1 MTRTA
6 SNNHLPEPVEY
17 KSLGLSALLGLL
29 RADRKYS
36 ILDLGK
42 ALGGNIDFW
51 SQFSCRLYIE
61 DFYRYYLPLQATAP
75 EDAERPLLEGLLA
88 YPPETAFDIILAWDL
103 FDYLNPEELETL
115 IQKLCAWCR
124 PGTLL
129 FALVSSLPRIPAEP
143 VVFRILDSERMI
155 YDVRTQET
163 RPCPRHQPRDVA
175 KLMARFNVSHSFLL
189 RHGVQEYVFIYK

>member
-6 SNNHLPEPVEY
+6 SNNSPPEPAEY
-17 KSLGLSALLGLL
+17 KSLGLNALFGLL

-36 ILDLGK
+36 ILDMGQ

-51 SQFSCRLYIE
+51 SQFSCRLHIE
-61 DFYRYYLPLQATAP
+61 DFYRYYATLKPPTP
-75 EDAERPLLEGLLA
+75 EEPERPLFEGLLA
-88 YPPETAFDIILAWDL
+88 YAPDTVFDIILAWDL
-103 FDYLNPEELETL
+103 FDYLNPEELEAL
-115 IQKLCAWCR
+115 IKRLCTWCR
-124 PGTLL
+124 SGTLV

-143 VVFRILDSERMI
+143 IVFRILDSERMI

-175 KLMARFNVSHSFLL
+175 RLMARFNVSQSFLL